1 MQEEAQQIQLD
12 AIASAEKGLL
22 LVHDFEDAP
31 VEVAEINSTETPVE
45 EVVESKPVVEPEV
58 VVAVV
63 TPVAAVVAAEEK
75 EPEKKPEIEE
85 AKPVEV
91 DVYFSI
97 QVLADKKPATV
108 TQQKMVYKGSRE
120 VIENIGSGWYRYS
133 VGKFKSYSEAAST
146 MKMEGIKGF
155 VVAYDGSERI
165 TTSEAKKILGG
176 VK

>member
-31 VEVAEINSTETPVE
+31 VEVAETNSTETPVE

-58 VVAVV
+58 AVAVV

-108 TQQKMVYKGSRE
+108 PQQKIVYKGSRK
-120 VIENIGSGWYRYS
+120 VIENMGGGWYRYS